1 MTDQTRPQLTDT
13 LIEKML
19 AQRAGPGAPADLI
32 PSIVAAIDSTG
43 QRAPGLLGAGRSP
56 RRLTTTRLSPRLAA
70 AARVGVSL
78 GAVAVLV
85 VAAGLLLRRPGLTQ
99 PVGGPAGS
107 GSPAASHTSG
117 SATPS
122 AATPTVAQVT
132 VSLGIYSGRPDPS
145 WDLTAAEAAA
155 VVGIIDR
162 LPTATGT
169 PPQGGLGYHG
179 FTLVIRR
186 AGQPDTT
193 LVAYR
198 GAVAPPGVGP
208 RPHLADPGRT
218 LERSLLDAGRSTLA
232 PVEVAAVEAD
242 LKAIR

>member
-1 MTDQTRPQLTDT
+1 MTRTPDQDAFEDEIRRA
-13 LIEKML
+13 L
-19 AQRAGPGAPADLI
+19 AGEAAEPAPDRLVARVAGVRREVGREWPWLGRLRA
-32 PSIVAAIDSTG
+32 
-43 QRAPGLLGAGRSP
+43 
-56 RRLTTTRLSPRLAA
+56 RLAA
-70 AARVGVSL
+70 RPGAAVRVGVSL
-78 GAVAVLV
+78 GAVAVAA
-85 VAAGLLLRRPGLTQ
+85 VAAGLVLRGPGLTQ
-99 PVGGPAGS
+99 PVGGPVSS

-122 AATPTVAQVT
+122 AATPMVAQVT
-132 VSLGIYSGRPDPS
+132 VTLGIYSGRPDPS

-155 VVGIIDR
+155 VVGIIDG
-162 LPTATGT
+162 LPTVTGT

-179 FTLVIRR
+179 FTLVVRR
-186 AGQPDTT
+186 AGQADTT

-208 RPHLADPGRT
+208 RPYLADPGRT

-242 LKAIR
+242 LVAIR